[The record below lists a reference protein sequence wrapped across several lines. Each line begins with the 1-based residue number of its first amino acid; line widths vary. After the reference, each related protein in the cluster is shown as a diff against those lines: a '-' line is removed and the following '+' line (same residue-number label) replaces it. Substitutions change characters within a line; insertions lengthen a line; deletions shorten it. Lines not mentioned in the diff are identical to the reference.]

1 MWWNCVPVLPR
12 SSCSSFILG
21 LPWVSP
27 GLLIW
32 AEPGLFSP
40 WEPLPH
46 SFLCL
51 EKKKLYILL
60 PGSDPA
66 VSACFPWKW
75 NDEIVTAACV
85 KISVIWVL
93 SRLHFITELWP
104 ESEQPTVVTAESGPG
119 DTAWSTGYQWW
130 SFETRRNQKS
140 WRMGSL
146 KRWVKSC
153 NISLVIHFNFQSHD
167 YERVSKILVQFTTRG
182 LITNHKMQITLTR
195 SDLIVSSMRQ
205 NNFQFYVSIK
215 YWQCFII

>member
-1 MWWNCVPVLPR
+1 MKLCPGIASEFMQFIHPRPPLGLPR
-12 SSCSSFILG
+12 SADLSWTWIIQSMRT
-21 LPWVSP
+21 SP
-27 GLLIW
+27 PQLSLSR
-32 AEPGLFSP
+32 E
-40 WEPLPH
+40 
-46 SFLCL
+46 
-51 EKKKLYILL
+51 KKLYILL

-104 ESEQPTVVTAESGPG
+104 ESEQPAVVTAESGLG